1 MSPRRGAPH
10 RSATEPTFRLR
21 DLGRAQEILRVCA
34 RHGFGKVF
42 SSPAL
47 QKVPGLGSFAQE
59 RAVGADRSEPE
70 RLVAALEELGP
81 TFVKL
86 GQILSTRPDI
96 LSDDYLKEFQKL
108 QNQVAPFPSDVA
120 EAIVSEELGAI
131 PGDLFAKFDPTPV
144 ASASIAQV
152 HRAVLHDGRIMAV
165 KVQRPGIE
173 SLLRSDIN
181 ILYFL
186 AQFLEGRLDLGV
198 TTPRALVE
206 SFDRAV
212 SVEVDFLAEA
222 ANAEAFRHALH
233 ATVGVYVPAVHRSLT
248 TRRVLTMEWVEGAK
262 LSDIDR
268 TRADPS
274 LVMDRL
280 IEATYQQ
287 IFVQGIFHADPHPGN
302 LVVNDDSVLTFLDF
316 GLTGRITPEMRDTLE
331 ALFVGV
337 IFRDAEGLAR
347 TLYRA
352 ATDTDVRINIRALAG
367 EIRTLLDQ
375 YAGVAM
381 KDQDTS
387 RIALDVLELAGR
399 YQLRLPENYAVL
411 ARSEVALDGIART
424 LVPDWDLMEATRP
437 YAQRLAAERLNPE
450 KVGGDVLRSGI
461 GAITMLKDLPAQL
474 DQLMLDVERGNFVI
488 QAETPAVDRLT
499 AALDRIGRA
508 LVFGVGA
515 SAFLVASSTLLAV
528 LVEQQAQGSLGTAIG
543 GVLLVTLG
551 GTTLL
556 AAGLITA
563 LMWNLFVRGWLQRVP
578 WVGLLRH
585 IPGIRRFVRSGSR
598 PPNNRNDR
606 ND

>member
-1 MSPRRGAPH
+1 
-10 RSATEPTFRLR
+10 
-21 DLGRAQEILRVCA
+21 
-34 RHGFGKVF
+34 VF

-70 RLVAALEELGP
+70 RLVAALGELGP
-81 TFVKL
+81 TFIKL

-96 LSDDYLKEFQKL
+96 LSDEYLREFQKL
-108 QNQVAPFPSDVA
+108 QNEVAPFPGDVA
-120 EAIVSEELGAI
+120 EGIVREELGAA
-131 PGDLFAKFDPTPV
+131 PSELFAEFDPKPV

-165 KVQRPGIE
+165 KIQRPGIE

-198 TTPRALVE
+198 TTPRSLVE

-233 ATVGVYVPAVHRSLT
+233 ATPGVYVPAIHRSLT

-352 ATDTDVRINIRALAG
+352 ATDTDVRVNLRALGG
-367 EIRTLLDQ
+367 EIRTLLDR
-375 YAGVAM
+375 YGGVAM

-387 RIALDVLELAGR
+387 RIALDVLALAGR

-461 GAITMLKDLPAQL
+461 GAIHMLKDLPAQL

-488 QAETPAVDRLT
+488 EAQTPAVDRLT
-499 AALDRIGRA
+499 DTLDRIGSA

-515 SAFLVASSTLLAV
+515 SAFLIASSTLLAV

-543 GVLLVTLG
+543 VLLLVTLG

-556 AAGLITA
+556 AAGLIAA

-578 WVGLLRH
+578 WSGVLRH
-585 IPGIRRFVRSGSR
+585 IPGIGRFVRRGGR
-598 PPNNRNDR
+598 RTPEPGD
-606 ND
+606 